1 MELSLSF
8 RSLRPGGPED
18 EALEGVLRGLVEAA
32 RAEHPEVCVDEL
44 AFAAHLGAVT
54 APGAGAAELASL
66 RAADLWLALGCAQGD
81 PRALRVF
88 DHQFL
93 GALPRLVARL
103 RLDRAAIDELGQVL
117 RERLLVG
124 APQPRI
130 ATYAG
135 TGPLEA
141 WVAAAAVRTAL
152 NLRRQAAP
160 AARAARDQES
170 SLPAAGLDPEL
181 GYLKARYRRDFEQA
195 FEEALIS
202 LPASDRGLLKLHYLD
217 GLTLDQLAR
226 TRGVHRATAARW
238 LAAAREA
245 LLGATRASLCARLRL
260 SEREFDSLLGL
271 VRSQLL
277 PRLESYLART

>member
-8 RSLRPGGPED
+8 RGARPDAPAD
-18 EALEGVLRGLVEAA
+18 AALEPALQLLVAA
-32 RAEHPEVCVDEL
+32 AQAEHPEICLDEQ
-44 AFAAHLGAVT
+44 AFAAHLGAVL
-54 APGAGAAELASL
+54 AAGAGVAELSAL

-88 DHQFL
+88 DERLL
-93 GALPRLVARL
+93 GALPRLVSRL

-124 APQPRI
+124 APRPRI
-130 ATYAG
+130 ADYAG
-135 TGPLEA
+135 AGPLEA

-152 NLRRQAAP
+152 NLQRQAAP
-160 AARAARDQES
+160 EARAARDQEA

-181 GYLKARYRRDFEQA
+181 GYLKSRYRRDFEQA
-195 FEEALIS
+195 FEEALGA
-202 LPASDRGLLKLHYLD
+202 LPAPDRGLLKLHYLD
-217 GLTLDQLAR
+217 GVTLDQLAR
-226 TRGVHRATAARW
+226 TRNVHRATAARW

-245 LLGATRASLCARLRL
+245 LLAGTRASLRARLRL
-260 SEREFDSLLGL
+260 SDREFESLLGL

-277 PRLESYLART
+277 PRLESFLART